1 MIWVS
6 DRLKKLLREI
16 RQSLGNLWARES
28 FRAFLLLFSVFLFS
42 AIGFFIFERDAYEAF
57 YHKPLTF
64 FDAVWWAVVTT
75 ATVGYGDI
83 IPLTD
88 IGRIFGMITILA
100 GMGSFGLFAGIMS
113 TFLASFGQRE
123 QDLRKARH
131 ASNHVIVCGFNTN
144 IIHLL
149 SKLKTYFLQVVMIAN
164 IPRPEGVP
172 KSVYFIHGEC
182 SEELVLLKA
191 GVMRARV
198 VVVSLE
204 NDSEALL
211 TISAIKGQN
220 LQASIIC
227 NIRNMD
233 NLVAFERVGADSLFS
248 SPHLCGEQIANKFLQ
263 VLEEKK
269 IPFQSHI
276 AIFGWNDQI
285 RLLFSLLDPTLFHY
299 KLILDKNIQSTSIPA
314 EVELLCGNIAD
325 ECMLKQARVQDCA
338 IAIVSKDDDAAAL
351 LAVLSM
357 KQANPKIVAI
367 CDLRQTRH
375 QNHLRRV
382 GVDYCFSEE
391 DLSGDE
397 FLHFIRSKYELLTRG

>member
-6 DRLKKLLREI
+6 DRLKRLLREVRHSI
-16 RQSLGNLWARES
+16 GNLLARES
-28 FRAFLLLFSVFLFS
+28 FRAFLILFSVFAFS
-42 AIGFFIFERDAYEAF
+42 AIGFFVFEREAYEAF
-57 YHKPLTF
+57 YHEPLTF
-64 FDAVWWAVVTT
+64 FDALWWAVVTT

-123 QDLRKARH
+123 QDLRKARRT
-131 ASNHVIVCGFNTN
+131 SNHVIVCGFNTN
-144 IIHLL
+144 ILHLL
-149 SKLKTYFLQVVMIAN
+149 TRLKDYFLQVVMIAN
-164 IPRPEGVP
+164 IPRPENLPNYVC
-172 KSVYFIHGEC
+172 FIHGEC

-191 GVMRARV
+191 GVTRARV

-220 LQASIIC
+220 PHTSIIC
-227 NIRNMD
+227 NLRSLD
-233 NLVAFERVGADSLFS
+233 NLVSFERVGADSLFS
-248 SPHLCGEQIANKFLQ
+248 SQYLCGEQLANKFLQ
-263 VLEEKK
+263 VIEEKGVA
-269 IPFQSHI
+269 FLSHV
-276 AIFGWNDQI
+276 AICGWNDQI

-299 KLILDKNIQSTSIPA
+299 KLILDKNIQSPLIPE

-325 ECMLKQARVQDCA
+325 ESMLKQARVQDCA
-338 IAIVSKDDDAAAL
+338 IAIVSKDDDAGAL

-357 KQANPKIVAI
+357 KQANPKIVTI
-367 CDLRQTRH
+367 CDLRQARH
-375 QNHLRRV
+375 QYHLKRA

-391 DLSGDE
+391 ELSGEE
-397 FLHFIRSKYELLTRG
+397 FLHFIRSKYDLLIK